1 MTLFVL
7 SLLSFATVLNLG
19 PVIHKHKAGQ
29 EDSQGDIDNDPTGKG
44 PERFHAEGEHFS
56 KAGGKTDA
64 EEAKHEG
71 PRSEIFDRSDD
82 IRT

>member
-29 EDSQGDIDNDPTGKG
+29 EDSQGDIDNNPTGKG

-64 EEAKHEG
+64 
-71 PRSEIFDRSDD
+71 
-82 IRT
+82 